1 MCIRHEGN
9 THKTLHF
16 RQQNKP
22 DKDRQLANRGS
33 NVQVDREKHLSE
45 KSPEERGG

>member
-9 THKTLHF
+9 TRKTLHF
-16 RQQNKP
+16 RHQNKH
-22 DKDRQLANRGS
+22 DKDGQLANRGS
-33 NVQVDREKHLSE
+33 NVQADREQHLSE